1 MKTFKHEVARNLDY
15 MFHFEYPLVPHLE
28 TVQLAYHLNVQQARE
43 MRYLITLNLP
53 PPNNS
58 LSYVRQLDGIKD
70 LEIDENY
77 GLVLIS
83 PKRDLYV
90 IRVSGEIDPQS
101 LMAIQPLVKGVHG
114 DIKVAPIESQ
124 EEKESE

>member
-1 MKTFKHEVARNLDY
+1 M
-15 MFHFEYPLVPHLE
+15 
-28 TVQLAYHLNVQQARE
+28 YHVNVQQARA
-43 MRYLITLNLP
+43 MCYLITLNLP

-58 LSYVRQLDGIKD
+58 LSDVRQLDGIKD

-83 PKRDLYV
+83 PKRNLYV
-90 IRVSGEIDPQS
+90 IRVSGHIDTQS

-114 DIKVAPIESQ
+114 EIKVAPIESQ
-124 EEKESE
+124 EETESQ